1 MLNPNL
7 DCILGDL
14 HCFRGFWLLL
24 LSELITFSLKLGSQ
38 NFQNN
43 ALVIVPCR
51 PTLKLILTQEHG
63 SKFLLLLQET
73 GCLNGKIRSIWE
85 WDELS

>member
-7 DCILGDL
+7 DCILSDL
-14 HCFRGFWLLL
+14 
-24 LSELITFSLKLGSQ
+24 S
-38 NFQNN
+38 
-43 ALVIVPCR
+43 
-51 PTLKLILTQEHG
+51 TLKLILTQEHG
-63 SKFLLLLQET
+63 LKLLLLLQET